1 MTPTLDLVF
10 ACLWKKATKKGL
22 HVIHHSQAGCN
33 KQQARPG
40 PDLIEI
46 KRY

>member
-10 ACLWKKATKKGL
+10 ACLWKKPKKML
-22 HVIHHSQAGCN
+22 HVIYHSQAGCN